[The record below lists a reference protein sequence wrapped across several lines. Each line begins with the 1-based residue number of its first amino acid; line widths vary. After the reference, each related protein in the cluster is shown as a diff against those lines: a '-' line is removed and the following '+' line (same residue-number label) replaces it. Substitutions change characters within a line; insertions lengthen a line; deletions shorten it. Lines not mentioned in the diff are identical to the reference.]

1 MRSAWKSGPAIAL
14 TVHSQKLLPEG
25 RSETRCL
32 IAAFNYSSFAAVKN
46 LVSALPHWFIIIAFA
61 LCCGACGGTVSRPAA
76 PPPAPAPPAAS
87 APDSSEAEAVEGT
100 IRFLEERV
108 KKDPEDFIA
117 LNKLNGYYLQRAQE
131 SGDVR
136 YLELAARA
144 ARDSLKS
151 IPAEMNPGGL
161 AGLAQT
167 VHNLHDFAAARDHAL
182 KLTQLEPRK
191 SYPQR
196 ILGDA
201 LLELG
206 DYDRAEEAYRRMQ
219 KLNNFESTLTSE
231 VRLARVDQLRGRPE
245 VARKRFEQALLLAL
259 DQVPQQ
265 REVVAWCR
273 WQLGEAAFA
282 RGDYAVAEQH
292 YRDALVTLPDYYR
305 ATASLARV
313 QAANGDLNSAIAGYE
328 KVVKQ
333 LPDPSF
339 VAALGDLYKLAGR
352 EREAA
357 SQYALVEQIARLS
370 ELNGALY
377 NRQLALF
384 YADHDM
390 KAAEAYALAKREYE
404 LRRDIYGADA
414 LAWTALKAG
423 KLDEAQSAIK
433 EALRLNTEDAKL
445 FYHAGMIA
453 RAAGDRDAARAYLS
467 RALKLNPKFD
477 PLQSPLV
484 EKALAG

>member
-1 MRSAWKSGPAIAL
+1 MAER
-14 TVHSQKLLPEG
+14 LPK
-25 RSETRCL
+25 
-32 IAAFNYSSFAAVKN
+32 FNHSSFVIVKN
-46 LVSALPHWFIIIAFA
+46 LAFA
-61 LCCGACGGTVSRPAA
+61 LPRRFIVIVFAFCCGACGGTVSRPAA
-76 PPPAPAPPAAS
+76 PPAPALPAAS

-108 KKDPEDFIA
+108 REDPEDFVA

-131 SGDVR
+131 SGDVS
-136 YLELAARA
+136 YLELAERA
-144 ARDSLKS
+144 ARGSLKS
-151 IPAEMNPGGL
+151 VPVEMNPGGL

-167 VHNLHDFAAARDHAL
+167 VHSLHDFAAARDHAL
-182 KLTQLEPRK
+182 KLAQLESRK

-206 DYDRAEEAYRRMQ
+206 DYDGAEEAYRRMQ
-219 KLNNFESTLTSE
+219 KLDNFGSNLTSE

-245 VARKRFEQALLLAL
+245 VARRRFEQALRVASE
-259 DQVPQQ
+259 QVPQQ
-265 REVVAWCR
+265 PEVVAWCR
-273 WQLGEAAFA
+273 WQLGEAAYA
-282 RGDYAVAEQH
+282 KGDYAAAEQH

-305 ATASLARV
+305 ATASMARV
-313 QAANGDLNSAIAGYE
+313 LAARGDLDGAIAGYE
-328 KVVKQ
+328 KVVKR

-423 KLDEAQSAIK
+423 KLDEAQAAIK

-453 RAAGDRDAARAYLS
+453 RAAGDRNAARAHLS

-477 PLQSPLV
+477 PLQSPLA
-484 EKALAG
+484 EKALAE

>member
-1 MRSAWKSGPAIAL
+1 MKS
-14 TVHSQKLLPEG
+14 LP
-25 RSETRCL
+25 
-32 IAAFNYSSFAAVKN
+32 FNVPVRFV
-46 LVSALPHWFIIIAFA
+46 IIAFA
-61 LCCGACGGTVSRPAA
+61 LCCGACGGTVFRSAT
-76 PPPAPAPPAAS
+76 PPPLALPAAS
-87 APDSSEAEAVEGT
+87 APTPSEAVAGEET

-108 KKDPEDFIA
+108 KKDPDDFIA

-131 SGDVR
+131 SGDVS
-136 YLELAARA
+136 YLELAERA
-144 ARDSLKS
+144 ARGSLKS
-151 IPAEMNPGGL
+151 VPVEMNPGGL

-167 VHNLHDFAAARDHAL
+167 VHSLHDFAAARDHAL
-182 KLTQLEPRK
+182 KLAQLESRK

-206 DYDRAEEAYRRMQ
+206 DYDGAEEAYRRMQ
-219 KLNNFESTLTSE
+219 KLDNFGSNLTSE

-245 VARKRFEQALLLAL
+245 VARRRFEQALRLASE
-259 DQVPQQ
+259 QVPQQ
-265 REVVAWCR
+265 PEVVAWCR

-282 RGDYAVAEQH
+282 KGDYTAAEQH

-305 ATASLARV
+305 ATASMARV
-313 QAANGDLNSAIAGYE
+313 LAARGDLDGAIAGYE
-328 KVVKQ
+328 KVVKR

-339 VAALGDLYKLAGR
+339 VAALGDLYRLAGR

-357 SQYALVEQIARLS
+357 AQYALVEQIARLS
-370 ELNGALY
+370 DLNGALY

-414 LAWTALKAG
+414 LAWAALKAG
-423 KLDEAQSAIK
+423 RLDEAQAAIK

-453 RAAGDRDAARAYLS
+453 RAAGDKTRARDYLK
-467 RALKLNPKFD
+467 RALALSPQFD
-477 PLQSPLV
+477 LLQAKV
-484 EKALAG
+484 AREALAE